1 MTWALTYKEF
11 RETLGV
17 VAIGLVALLL
27 IPASG
32 AGHSAVSGLLDEQ
45 PGRIPFVSDTFNSRL
60 GMVAFAFA
68 ATLGFWQATRDFR
81 GDAQLFLL
89 HRPVPWRWV
98 YSVKL
103 VMGLLAYLLCVAVSI
118 LVYAAWAAAPGNH
131 ASPFTWSM
139 TAPAWMIWLAMSAV
153 YFGAALSG
161 IRPAAWLGTRLA
173 PLAASAAIVFLA
185 FGLSEWVSNAAGV
198 GLIALANLVLVV
210 CVSFVVME
218 RDFA

>member
-1 MTWALTYKEF
+1 MTRALTYKEF

-17 VAIGLVALLL
+17 AAIGLIALVL
-27 IPASG
+27 IPASSSE
-32 AGHSAVSGLLDEQ
+32 HSPAPSLWQGQ
-45 PGRIPFVSDTFNSRL
+45 PGQIPFVSDSFNSRL

-68 ATLGFWQATRDFR
+68 AVLGFWQATRDFR

-89 HRPVPWRWV
+89 QRPVSRSKV

-103 VMGLLAYLLCVAVSI
+103 AVGLVVYLVCVGVSI
-118 LVYAAWAAAPGNH
+118 LAYAASAATPGNH

-139 TAPAWMIWLAMSAV
+139 TAPAWLIWASMSAV
-153 YFGAALSG
+153 YFGAVLAG

-173 PLAASAAIVFLA
+173 PVAAAGAIVFVA
-185 FGLSEWVSNAAGV
+185 FLMSESLSYVAAAG
-198 GLIALANLVLVV
+198 LIVLADVALAS
-210 CVSFVVME
+210 CVGFVVQE